1 MVRIGKKDVYHFE
14 CQITPKGNMVIRMYE
29 YDTQI
34 ALVHGVGIHKEDKK
48 TFVEM
53 PNSIILYL
61 IHTKNTPDFE
71 KMQILLPD
79 GNIWNYQVPVLKVQN
94 YSLEMIREKK
104 LYFLIP
110 LTTIRYY
117 SAKTK
122 KKVEL
127 EECPFE
133 QFLMGNIVM
142 VQDAVRD
149 GYLSD
154 KTGRDILDLLNRGCQ
169 YLFAEDTDTLEV
181 VKRIMEPVFKLG
193 REIFEEE
200 ATERITQEVTERVTC
215 QVTEDVTR
223 QVEQSLLH
231 KLMDNTNMTEE
242 EAKRVLGIV

>member
-1 MVRIGKKDVYHFE
+1 
-14 CQITPKGNMVIRMYE
+14 
-29 YDTQI
+29 
-34 ALVHGVGIHKEDKK
+34 
-48 TFVEM
+48 
-53 PNSIILYL
+53 
-61 IHTKNTPDFE
+61 
-71 KMQILLPD
+71 
-79 GNIWNYQVPVLKVQN
+79 
-94 YSLEMIREKK
+94 
-104 LYFLIP
+104 
-110 LTTIRYY
+110 
-117 SAKTK
+117 
-122 KKVEL
+122 
-127 EECPFE
+127 
-133 QFLMGNIVM
+133 M

-200 ATERITQEVTERVTC
+200 ATERITQEVTERVT
-215 QVTEDVTR
+215 R

>member
-61 IHTKNTPDFE
+61 THTKNTPDFE

-94 YSLEMIREKK
+94 SSLEMIREKK

-122 KKVEL
+122 NKVEH

-133 QFLMGNIVM
+133 QFLMENIMM

-149 GYLSD
+149 GYMSD

-181 VKRIMEPVFKLG
+181 VKHIMEPVFKLG

-200 ATERITQEVTERVTC
+200 A
-215 QVTEDVTR
+215 
-223 QVEQSLLH
+223 
-231 KLMDNTNMTEE
+231 
-242 EAKRVLGIV
+242 KRALGIV